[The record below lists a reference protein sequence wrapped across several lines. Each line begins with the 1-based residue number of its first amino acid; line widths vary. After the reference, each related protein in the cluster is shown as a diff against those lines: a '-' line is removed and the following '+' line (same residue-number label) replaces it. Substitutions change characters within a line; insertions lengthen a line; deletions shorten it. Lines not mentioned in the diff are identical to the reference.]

1 MMKQLI
7 RDTILSVLA
16 EKRSDG
22 EVLPFVTSI
31 EVAERMKMPVSEV
44 EKIAEGIEG
53 MVKGRTEEYEYY
65 YE

>member
-7 RDTILSVLA
+7 RGTILSVLA